1 MGDGEELKV
10 GKKKEG
16 RGIPK
21 RGWLRESVPIDAHEH
36 YHVTDVTAFESLN
49 SCS

>member
-16 RGIPK
+16 WGIPK
-21 RGWLRESVPIDAHEH
+21 RGWLRESVPINAHEH
-36 YHVTDVTAFESLN
+36 YQVTDVTAVESLN